1 MEIPVKKTKTES
13 EKDKFELNVF
23 NHKLAANDIA
33 ACGIDQDSF
42 QAKNGFI
49 NEMISVIDDENNFV
63 SQLAEKFENTFTP
76 RELAYMSAK
85 MAYVQMV
92 NEFMAQGGNRA
103 APSNNAAE
111 NQIEET
117 NDATVKEEGS

>member
-13 EKDKFELNVF
+13 EKTKFKLNVF
-23 NHKLAANDIA
+23 NHKLTSNDIA

-42 QAKNGFI
+42 QEKNGFI
-49 NEMISVIDDENNFV
+49 NEMVSAISDDLNFV
-63 SQLAEKFENTFTP
+63 SQLSEKFEKTFTP

-92 NEFMAQGGNRA
+92 NEFIAQGGNRA
-103 APSNNAAE
+103 APSENAAE
-111 NQIEET
+111 DET
-117 NDATVKEEGS
+117 EK